1 MQHLYSVF
9 LKFCIFTAK
18 SIKNTGVPSKLFL
31 IIQKL
36 MAGIYIHVPFCK
48 TRCIY
53 CDFYSTTQ
61 SSLQPNY
68 VSALCKELVQ
78 RKEYLD
84 SESVE
89 TIYFGGGTPSQ
100 LSYEELTAIFQT
112 ITENYRVTENAEVTM
127 EANPDDLSS
136 TYLSL
141 LRKLPF
147 NRISMGIQ
155 TFHDGT
161 LKLLKRRHSAL
172 QALEAFKKSRVAGFN
187 NISIDLMYGL
197 PGESIQTWKED
208 INKAISLS
216 PEHISAYHLT
226 YEQGTPIYN
235 MLQQHK
241 IREVTEELSVT
252 FFNILREELLKS
264 GYEHYEIS
272 NFCRPGKE
280 SKHNTSYWKG
290 VNYLGC
296 GPSAHSFNGKSR
308 EWNVSSLNDYIKG
321 IEKGERDFE
330 TEELNADTRYNELI
344 ITSLRTSKGICL
356 DQITQIFGGAYTD
369 YCLKMGTK
377 YMEQESLIIESGYLR
392 LTEKGLFISDG
403 IMSTLLKVEN

>member
-18 SIKNTGVPSKLFL
+18 SIKKYRSVKQALPL
-31 IIQKL
+31 IQKL

-61 SSLQPNY
+61 SSLQPKY
-68 VSALCKELVQ
+68 VSTLCKELVQ

-100 LSYEELTAIFQT
+100 LNYEELTAIFQT

-172 QALEAFKKSRVAGFN
+172 QAFEAFKKA
-187 NISIDLMYGL
+187 
-197 PGESIQTWKED
+197 E
-208 INKAISLS
+208 
-216 PEHISAYHLT
+216 
-226 YEQGTPIYN
+226 
-235 MLQQHK
+235 LQ
-241 IREVTEELSVT
+241 
-252 FFNILREELLKS
+252 
-264 GYEHYEIS
+264 
-272 NFCRPGKE
+272 
-280 SKHNTSYWKG
+280 
-290 VNYLGC
+290 
-296 GPSAHSFNGKSR
+296 A
-308 EWNVSSLNDYIKG
+308 
-321 IEKGERDFE
+321 
-330 TEELNADTRYNELI
+330 LI
-344 ITSLRTSKGICL
+344 ISV
-356 DQITQIFGGAYTD
+356 
-369 YCLKMGTK
+369 
-377 YMEQESLIIESGYLR
+377 LI
-392 LTEKGLFISDG
+392 
-403 IMSTLLKVEN
+403 

>member
-1 MQHLYSVF
+1 MYIYSQINQKIQECQTSTSFNSKTDGGHLHTCTF
-9 LKFCIFTAK
+9 LQDALHLLRFLFNDTKFAAT
-18 SIKNTGVPSKLFL
+18 KLRL
-31 IIQKL
+31 
-36 MAGIYIHVPFCK
+36 
-48 TRCIY
+48 
-53 CDFYSTTQ
+53 
-61 SSLQPNY
+61 
-68 VSALCKELVQ
+68 ALCKELVQ

-272 NFCRPGKE
+272 NFCQPGKE

-308 EWNVSSLNDYIKG
+308 EWNVSSLIDYIKG
-321 IEKGERDFE
+321 IEKGKEILKQRNSMQ
-330 TEELNADTRYNELI
+330 TPDTTN
-344 ITSLRTSKGICL
+344 
-356 DQITQIFGGAYTD
+356 
-369 YCLKMGTK
+369 
-377 YMEQESLIIESGYLR
+377 
-392 LTEKGLFISDG
+392 
-403 IMSTLLKVEN
+403 

>member
-1 MQHLYSVF
+1 
-9 LKFCIFTAK
+9 
-18 SIKNTGVPSKLFL
+18 
-31 IIQKL
+31 
-36 MAGIYIHVPFCK
+36 
-48 TRCIY
+48 
-53 CDFYSTTQ
+53 
-61 SSLQPNY
+61 
-68 VSALCKELVQ
+68 
-78 RKEYLD
+78 
-84 SESVE
+84 
-89 TIYFGGGTPSQ
+89 
-100 LSYEELTAIFQT
+100 
-112 ITENYRVTENAEVTM
+112 
-127 EANPDDLSS
+127 
-136 TYLSL
+136 
-141 LRKLPF
+141 
-147 NRISMGIQ
+147 
-155 TFHDGT
+155 
-161 LKLLKRRHSAL
+161 
-172 QALEAFKKSRVAGFN
+172 
-187 NISIDLMYGL
+187 
-197 PGESIQTWKED
+197 
-208 INKAISLS
+208 
-216 PEHISAYHLT
+216 
-226 YEQGTPIYN
+226 

-280 SKHNTSYWKG
+280 SRHNTSYWKG

-308 EWNVSSLNDYIKG
+308 EWNVSSLIDYIKG

-377 YMEQESLIIESGYLR
+377 YIEQESLIIESGYLR

>member
-1 MQHLYSVF
+1 MAHFNF
-9 LKFCIFTAK
+9 LSDVTGITA
-18 SIKNTGVPSKLFL
+18 F
-31 IIQKL
+31 
-36 MAGIYIHVPFCK
+36 
-48 TRCIY
+48 
-53 CDFYSTTQ
+53 
-61 SSLQPNY
+61 
-68 VSALCKELVQ
+68 
-78 RKEYLD
+78 
-84 SESVE
+84 
-89 TIYFGGGTPSQ
+89 
-100 LSYEELTAIFQT
+100 
-112 ITENYRVTENAEVTM
+112 
-127 EANPDDLSS
+127 
-136 TYLSL
+136 
-141 LRKLPF
+141 
-147 NRISMGIQ
+147 
-155 TFHDGT
+155 
-161 LKLLKRRHSAL
+161 
-172 QALEAFKKSRVAGFN
+172 EAFKKSRVAGFN

-241 IREVTEELSVT
+241 IREVTEELSV

-272 NFCRPGKE
+272 NFCQPGKE